1 MAETV
6 IGVNDDLAVQVWG
19 KRLYVEALK
28 KTLIMKFCGEGPDNV
43 VQVRDELSSGAGA
56 KVTYGLRM
64 QLKGQG
70 VSGDATLQGKEEELV
85 RYSDSLIIDQLRH
98 AVKVV
103 GNMSQQRVPWSIR
116 AEAESG
122 LADWWAGRM
131 DTSLFNQLAGNIA
144 QNGGSG
150 DPEPYNYTGMQ
161 AATAPTIVTNNTR
174 HLFADQYAADGSFNV
189 AGISETAIGTYV
201 AAGAGR
207 AAPFRLELIDR
218 AVVLARTSSPA
229 IRPIVMNG
237 MECYVLFLHPH
248 QVLQLRQNS
257 TAGQWLDIQKAAMT
271 GGLVT
276 KNPVFTGALG
286 MYNNVIL
293 HEAVRVPFGDDT
305 QLGLNTNSDLGPAAA
320 GTTNIARAVFCGAQ
334 SGAIAFGRAN
344 GWSGTNVR
352 FKWTE
357 VLDDYEN
364 QIGVSAALVWGMNKT
379 TFNGSD
385 FGSIVISTVSPG
397 IA

>member
-1 MAETV
+1 
-6 IGVNDDLAVQVWG
+6 
-19 KRLYVEALK
+19 
-28 KTLIMKFCGEGPDNV
+28 
-43 VQVRDELSSGAGA
+43 
-56 KVTYGLRM
+56 
-64 QLKGQG
+64 
-70 VSGDATLQGKEEELV
+70 
-85 RYSDSLIIDQLRH
+85 
-98 AVKVV
+98 
-103 GNMSQQRVPWSIR
+103 
-116 AEAESG
+116 
-122 LADWWAGRM
+122 
-131 DTSLFNQLAGNIA
+131 
-144 QNGGSG
+144 
-150 DPEPYNYTGMQ
+150 
-161 AATAPTIVTNNTR
+161 
-174 HLFADQYAADGSFNV
+174 
-189 AGISETAIGTYV
+189 
-201 AAGAGR
+201 
-207 AAPFRLELIDR
+207 
-218 AVVLARTSSPA
+218 
-229 IRPIVMNG
+229 MNG